1 MNALLVAFAFSAL
14 PTPILWSDADVA
26 RVSQQAKSDPIL
38 KGLIDWNHRL
48 ADRTLRQGV
57 ETRPKGRLLPTAWQI
72 SYKINSTA
80 SHYRLTGDKRY
91 ARRAITEMLAVANFS
106 DWDPG
111 NFLGTAETLMPMAIG
126 LSWCRDEMTG
136 DEERTIRNAIVSKGL
151 QPGLDAISRGE
162 EWTRRDNNWAQ
173 VTAGALGLGAEA
185 VRDTHPEIYRKIL
198 SWVTQEALP
207 RINSQFA
214 GDGVPGEGPVY
225 WRYGLNFQ
233 ALLNRVTPSLNS
245 PGYART
251 GEFGMANLGPS
262 GETFN
267 FGDASPSF
275 HVTPAFFELA
285 RTHNQPNLAAWAR
298 LRLGDWLKA
307 NSPFTDEERFTILN
321 IAFWPERT
329 QAFVPPK
336 LDKLFQG
343 RQSVAFLRSS
353 WIDPNAAWVAIKG
366 GDNSAAHAQL
376 DLGSFVYEQN
386 GVRWLIDPGKDS
398 YDLPG
403 YFDGRRKIGGRWQLF
418 RNRNE
423 AHNTISFENEIQDA
437 GAKATLG
444 LTGNANSPVVTL
456 DLTEAYPQQVRRLD
470 RTFTFKD
477 RNSLIIRD
485 RYQGTRTSMTQN
497 FFTKADVRLAGRTAF
512 LTQDGKSL
520 RMELSEGT
528 SWVMENTT
536 PKLSSEDPN
545 EGIRRLTASFRR
557 GNGVATVEITPQ

>member
-1 MNALLVAFAFSAL
+1 MHALLVAFAFSA
-14 PTPILWSDADVA
+14 PPAPILWSDADVA
-26 RVSQQAKSDPIL
+26 RVNRQAQADPVL
-38 KGLIDWNHRL
+38 KGLIEWNQRL
-48 ADRTLRQGV
+48 ADRTLKQGV

-72 SYKINSTA
+72 SYKINSLAT
-80 SHYRLTGDKRY
+80 HYRLTKDKRY
-91 ARRAITEMLAVANFS
+91 ARRAITEMLAVANFP

-126 LSWCRDEMTG
+126 LSWCRAEMSG
-136 DEERTIRNAIVSKGL
+136 DEERTIHNSIVTKGL

-185 VRDTHPEIYRKIL
+185 VRDTHPEVSRKVMN
-198 SWVTQEALP
+198 WVTREALP
-207 RINSQFA
+207 RIDSQFV

-233 ALLNRVTPSLNS
+233 ALLNRVTPSLKS
-245 PGYART
+245 PGYERT
-251 GEFGMANLGPS
+251 GEFGMYNLGPS

-285 RTHNQPNLAAWAR
+285 RTHNQPNVAAWAR

-307 NSPFTDEERFTILN
+307 KSPFTDEERFTILN
-321 IAFWPERT
+321 IALWPGHT

-336 LDKLFQG
+336 LDQVFRG

-353 WIDPNAAWVAIKG
+353 WTDPEAAWVAIKG

-423 AHNTISFENEIQDA
+423 AHNTISFEDEIQDA
-437 GAKATLG
+437 GAKAALTL
-444 LTGNANSPVVTL
+444 TEDASSPVVSV
-456 DLTEAYPQQVRRLD
+456 DLTQAYPQQVRRLE
-470 RTFTFKD
+470 RTLTFKD

-485 RYQGTRTSMTQN
+485 RYQGTRALMTLNFYTKAEVRIAGRVATLTQN
-497 FFTKADVRLAGRTAF
+497 GHT
-512 LTQDGKSL
+512 L
-520 RMELSEGT
+520 RMEVPEDT
-528 SWVMENTT
+528 SWVIGSTT
-536 PKLSSEDPN
+536 PKLSTEDPN

-557 GNGVATVEITPQ
+557 GNGVAAVEIRPQ